1 MQFKKIIKWL
11 SAATATVVLATG
23 LLLGGAYGVIEHD
36 GNFHAVESGQVY
48 RSAQL
53 DGEDLT
59 RRIQENGIKSVL
71 NLRGES
77 PGSDWYDQELA
88 ASRSQGVT
96 HLDYR
101 MSAGKPLSLE
111 QMQEVL
117 RMIEQAPKP
126 ILIHCKAGADR
137 TGLISAIY
145 LANQGASMER
155 VQEALSVRY
164 GHLPILHWSSTIA
177 MDQSLELFLSQRGMQ
192 VTPQKAEK
200 TIHRVF

>member
-1 MQFKKIIKWL
+1 MQLKKIIKWI
-11 SAATATVVLATG
+11 SAATASVALAAG
-23 LLLGGAYGVIEHD
+23 LLLGGAYGIIEYD

-53 DGEDLT
+53 DGADLKK
-59 RRIQENGIKSVL
+59 RIQENGIKSVL

-77 PGSDWYDQELA
+77 PGSDWYDAELA
-88 ASRSQGVT
+88 ATRSQGIT
-96 HLDYR
+96 HLNYR
-101 MSAGKPLSLE
+101 MSAGKPLNLE

-117 RMIEQAPKP
+117 RLIEQAPKP

-164 GHLPILHWSSTIA
+164 GHLPILHWSKTIA
-177 MDQSLELFLSQRGMQ
+177 MDQSLELFLSQRGMK
-192 VTPQKAEK
+192 P
-200 TIHRVF
+200 

>member
-11 SAATATVVLATG
+11 STATASVALAAG
-23 LLLGGAYGVIEHD
+23 LLLGGAYAVIEYD

-53 DGEDLT
+53 DGEDLKK
-59 RRIQENGIKSVL
+59 RIQENGIKSVL

-77 PGSDWYDQELA
+77 PGSDWYDAELA
-88 ASRSQGVT
+88 ATRSQGIT

-117 RMIEQAPKP
+117 RLIEQAPKP

-177 MDQSLELFLSQRGMQ
+177 MDQSLELFLSQRG
-192 VTPQKAEK
+192 TKP
-200 TIHRVF
+200 

>member
-1 MQFKKIIKWL
+1 MQFKKIIKWI
-11 SAATATVVLATG
+11 SAATASVALAAG
-23 LLLGGAYGVIEHD
+23 LLLGGAYGVIEYD

-53 DGEDLT
+53 DGEDLKK
-59 RRIQENGIKSVL
+59 RLQENGIKSVL

-77 PGSDWYDQELA
+77 PGSDWYDAELA
-88 ASRSQGVT
+88 ATRSQGIT
-96 HLDYR
+96 HLNYR
-101 MSAGKPLSLE
+101 MSAGKPLNLE
-111 QMQEVL
+111 QMQQVL
-117 RMIEQAPKP
+117 HLIEQAPKP

-177 MDQSLELFLSQRGMQ
+177 MDQSLELFLSQRG
-192 VTPQKAEK
+192 TKP
-200 TIHRVF
+200 

>member
-1 MQFKKIIKWL
+1 MQLKRIIKWL
-11 SAATATVVLATG
+11 SAATVSVTLAAG
-23 LLLGGAYGVIEHD
+23 LLLGGAYGIIEYD

-53 DGEDLT
+53 DGEDLK
-59 RRIQENGIKSVL
+59 RRIHEKGIKSVL

-77 PGSDWYDQELA
+77 PGSDWYDAEMA
-88 ASRSQGVT
+88 TVRSQGVT
-96 HLDYR
+96 HLNYR

-117 RMIEQAPKP
+117 HLIEQAPKP
-126 ILIHCKAGADR
+126 ILIHCNAGADR

-155 VQEALSVRY
+155 VREALSVRY
-164 GHLPILHWSSTIA
+164 GHLPILHWSMTIA
-177 MDQSLELFLSQRGMQ
+177 MDQSLDLFLSQRG
-192 VTPQKAEK
+192 TKP
-200 TIHRVF
+200 

>member
-1 MQFKKIIKWL
+1 MQLKKIIKWI
-11 SAATATVVLATG
+11 SATTASVALASG
-23 LLLGGAYGVIEHD
+23 LLLGGAYGIIEYD

-53 DGEDLT
+53 DGADLKK
-59 RRIQENGIKSVL
+59 RIQENGIKSVL

-77 PGSDWYDQELA
+77 PGSDWYDAELA
-88 ASRSQGVT
+88 ATRSQGIT
-96 HLDYR
+96 HLNYR
-101 MSAGKPLSLE
+101 MSAGKPLNLE

-117 RMIEQAPKP
+117 RLIEQAPKP

-164 GHLPILHWSSTIA
+164 GHLPILHWSMTIA
-177 MDQSLELFLSQRGMQ
+177 MDQSLELFLSQRGMK
-192 VTPQKAEK
+192 P
-200 TIHRVF
+200 